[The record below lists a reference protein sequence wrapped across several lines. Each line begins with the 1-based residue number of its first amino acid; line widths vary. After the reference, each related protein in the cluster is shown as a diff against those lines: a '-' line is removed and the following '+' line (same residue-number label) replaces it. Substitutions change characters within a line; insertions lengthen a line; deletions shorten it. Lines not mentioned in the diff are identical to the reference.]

1 MPAGGSVAHSGDD
14 GAEGQESWKVAGKKE
29 AGNNYCNCADK
40 SDGGSVRH
48 AIVARR
54 RLSRDACRGAVTR
67 D

>member
-40 SDGGSVRH
+40 SDGGSVRSLGGE
-48 AIVARR
+48 ACGRCKAAAVA
-54 RLSRDACRGAVTR
+54 
-67 D
+67 